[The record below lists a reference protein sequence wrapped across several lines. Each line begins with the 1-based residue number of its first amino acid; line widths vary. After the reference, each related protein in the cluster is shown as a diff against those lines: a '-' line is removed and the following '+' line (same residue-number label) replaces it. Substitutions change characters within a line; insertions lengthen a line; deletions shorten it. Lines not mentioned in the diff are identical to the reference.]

1 MDLCIY
7 CKKSLQSLS
16 DYNKQKHINKC
27 KNSIINKTP
36 TNNKSIN
43 DFFNKNPTSSN
54 SNSSASSLNLTVDQ
68 ELDLSASRS
77 ICAESIDELLNKTPS
92 SSNSN
97 NSVLSRNSS
106 IDLELDLSEAD
117 TLNSVDVDSLTASSS
132 TLTNKT
138 NKRARLE
145 PLFEADRHQRYIC
158 SGFKPVE
165 DLWNN
170 FPFQLLGT
178 QYLPEM
184 TLFNET
190 FHDPVCASN
199 NYTSVEKAHQNYE
212 YLAYNTKFDYI
223 ESNKKINPYVDYDG
237 QKFHKSKLVNNLLNK
252 NTS

>member
-7 CKKSLQSLS
+7 CKKKSLQSLS

-68 ELDLSASRS
+68 EL
-77 ICAESIDELLNKTPS
+77 SIDELLNKTPS

-132 TLTNKT
+132 TLTYKT

-170 FPFQLLGT
+170 FYKLNIIK
-178 QYLPEM
+178 YLIVSE
-184 TLFNET
+184 
-190 FHDPVCASN
+190 
-199 NYTSVEKAHQNYE
+199 
-212 YLAYNTKFDYI
+212 
-223 ESNKKINPYVDYDG
+223 
-237 QKFHKSKLVNNLLNK
+237 
-252 NTS
+252 